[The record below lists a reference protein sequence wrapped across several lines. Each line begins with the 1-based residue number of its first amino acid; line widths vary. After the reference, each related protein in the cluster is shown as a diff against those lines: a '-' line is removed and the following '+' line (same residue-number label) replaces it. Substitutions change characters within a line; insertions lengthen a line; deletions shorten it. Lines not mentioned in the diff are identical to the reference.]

1 MFILHF
7 LLDFSF
13 LVDSTFGNETVPG
26 IRFLPQGHFV
36 LRIQYKYF

>member
-1 MFILHF
+1 MFIFHF

-13 LVDSTFGNETVPG
+13 LVDSTLENDSVPG
-26 IRFLPQGHFV
+26 MRFLPQGHFV